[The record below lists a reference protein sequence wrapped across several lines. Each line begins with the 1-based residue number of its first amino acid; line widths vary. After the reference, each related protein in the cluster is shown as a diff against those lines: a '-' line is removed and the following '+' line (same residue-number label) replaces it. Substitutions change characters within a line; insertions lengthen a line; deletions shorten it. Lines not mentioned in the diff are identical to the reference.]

1 MSGLALVSPFID
13 ALENVLVVTDGKVT
27 TRKVTDLFESIETA
41 SLSDI
46 SEEALNTIQTTM
58 IKEYDGIQE
67 ALDSKDDSL
76 FIQIPKGF
84 KSDEKLYIFY
94 LESGNTNRH
103 VHVNVGPNA
112 NVNIFEYFVENSP
125 GEKNVLVSYTLG
137 AYAHLDVASLSA
149 FSNESHVSFNRQ
161 GFMQERSNAT
171 MTLASFGDEHLTQN
185 THIKLLGFQ
194 ANASLTAIA
203 LANQNQIST
212 IKSIIEHNAI
222 ESEGVLNHY
231 GVSNDEAFLTF
242 EGVGKIEQGMRQS
255 KNHQHNKGVILAP
268 KARLDANPLLII
280 DEYDVEAGH
289 GAAVGRIDEEQLY
302 YMMSRGLDKKTSERL
317 IVNGFLHPLDRY
329 LTDDLFK
336 NHVQTLL
343 LNKTK

>member
-1 MSGLALVSPFID
+1 MSGIKTVQPFID
-13 ALENVLVVTDGKVT
+13 ALDNVLVITDGVVT
-27 TRKVTDLFESIETA
+27 TSKLNGAFEAIETA
-41 SLSDI
+41 SLDDI
-46 SEEALNTIQTTM
+46 SDDALKTIKNAI
-58 IKEYDGIQE
+58 IKDYEGTND
-67 ALDSKDDSL
+67 ALASTEPSL

-94 LESGNTNRH
+94 LESGNAKRH
-103 VHVNVGPNA
+103 IHLNVGPNA
-112 NVNIFEYFVENSP
+112 NINIFEYFIEKSP
-125 GEKNVLVSYTLG
+125 GEKNILASITLG
-137 AYAHLDVASLSA
+137 AYATLDLASLSA
-149 FSNESHVSFNRQ
+149 FSVESDVTFNRQ
-161 GFMQERSNAT
+161 GFFQERSESK
-171 MTLASFGDEHLTQN
+171 MTLASFGDENLTQN
-185 THIKLLGFQ
+185 SHIKLLGFQ
-194 ANASLTAIA
+194 AKTEFTAIA
-203 LANQNQIST
+203 LASKKQVST
-212 IKSIIEHNAI
+212 IKTLIEHNAI
-222 ESEGVLNHY
+222 ESEGELNHY

-329 LTDDLFK
+329 LTNDLFK
-336 NHVQTLL
+336 DHVQTLL